1 MSASIPNIEIKN
13 AVELE
18 ITTKCHLK
26 CFNCD
31 RSCRQAPS
39 DERMSLKQIKLFLD
53 ETRTNQRQ
61 WEYIAILGGEP
72 TLHPKFWKILDEF
85 IKNNIRAEIITN
97 GYGEI
102 VNHALNQLPNNWFS
116 VCNTKKQSPY
126 QSFIYYNLAPIDFGI
141 KNAPPCWIL
150 KTCGYGLTRYGY
162 YPCGAGASI
171 DRVFGFDIGVKS
183 LKNLTPENTTKQLEI
198 LCKYCGHSPTMDEL
212 QSSGKINVNNYET
225 EKELALD
232 YNKCIAPMSES
243 WIKAY
248 DKYKKNKPKLRLY
261 GNEV

>member
-1 MSASIPNIEIKN
+1 MEIKN

-18 ITTKCHLK
+18 ITTKCNLK

-39 DERMSLKQIKLFLD
+39 DEHMSLKQIKLFIKESLLY
-53 ETRTNQRQ
+53 QRR

-85 IKNNIRAEIITN
+85 KKHNISAELITN

-102 VNHALNQLPNNWFS
+102 VNHTLNQLPSWLS

-141 KNAPPCWIL
+141 KTAPPCWIL
-150 KTCGYGLTRYGY
+150 KSCGYGLTRYGY

-171 DRVFGFDIGVKS
+171 DRVFGFDIGI
-183 LKNLTPENTTKQLEI
+183 KNLKELTLSNTNRRLKI
-198 LCKYCGHSPTMDEL
+198 LCRYCGHSPAIDNIL
-212 QSSGKINVNNYET
+212 SSMSEKEKKNIYET
-225 EKELALD
+225 EKKSAPNFNRR
-232 YNKCIAPMSES
+232 YITPMSKS
-243 WIKAY
+243 WIEAY
-248 DKYKKNKPKLRLY
+248 KKYKKEKPKLKLY
-261 GNEV
+261 GDGL